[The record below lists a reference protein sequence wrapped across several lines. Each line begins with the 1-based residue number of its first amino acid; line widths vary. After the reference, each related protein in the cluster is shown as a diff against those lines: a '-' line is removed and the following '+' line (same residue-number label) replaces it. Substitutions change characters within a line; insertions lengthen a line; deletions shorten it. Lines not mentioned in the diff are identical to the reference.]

1 MRVRFASAGVWSA
14 LVWYAVLELD
24 LGKVRMKNR
33 LGSAKT
39 TLAEV
44 SSSSFLLLV
53 KRLPMTLKEA
63 LRNIRSLGKGSINIA
78 LGHKVGTAQG
88 V

>member
-1 MRVRFASAGVWSA
+1 MRARFASAGVWSA
-14 LVWYAVLELD
+14 LVWYAVLEL

-33 LGSAKT
+33 LGFAKT
-39 TLAEV
+39 TLVEV

-53 KRLPMTLKEA
+53 KRLPMTLTEA
-63 LRNIRSLGKGSINIA
+63 LRNIRSSGKGSINIA

>member
-1 MRVRFASAGVWSA
+1 M
-14 LVWYAVLELD
+14 VWYAVLELD

-33 LGSAKT
+33 LGFAKT
-39 TLAEV
+39 TLVEV

-63 LRNIRSLGKGSINIA
+63 LRNIRSLGKGSINIT
-78 LGHKVGTAQG
+78 LGRKVGTAQG

>member
-1 MRVRFASAGVWSA
+1 VEVATQAIRERTPDASSLHERRSLIRNGVVRSARARTRKGA
-14 LVWYAVLELD
+14 NEKPAGL
-24 LGKVRMKNR
+24 RQ
-33 LGSAKT
+33 
-39 TLAEV
+39 
-44 SSSSFLLLV
+44 V

>member
-1 MRVRFASAGVWSA
+1 M
-14 LVWYAVLELD
+14 VWYAVLELD

-33 LGSAKT
+33 LGFAKT
-39 TLAEV
+39 THAEV

-78 LGHKVGTAQG
+78 LAACGESQNFAFVT
-88 V
+88 

>member
-1 MRVRFASAGVWSA
+1 M
-14 LVWYAVLELD
+14 VWYAVLELD

-33 LGSAKT
+33 LGCAKT
-39 TLAEV
+39 TRVEV

-53 KRLPMTLKEA
+53 KRLPMTLTEA
-63 LRNIRSLGKGSINIA
+63 LHNIRSLGKGSINIA

-88 V
+88 E

>member
-1 MRVRFASAGVWSA
+1 M
-14 LVWYAVLELD
+14 VWYAVLELE

-33 LGSAKT
+33 LGFAKT
-39 TLAEV
+39 TLVEV
-44 SSSSFLLLV
+44 SPSSFLLLV

-78 LGHKVGTAQG
+78 LGHKAGTAQG